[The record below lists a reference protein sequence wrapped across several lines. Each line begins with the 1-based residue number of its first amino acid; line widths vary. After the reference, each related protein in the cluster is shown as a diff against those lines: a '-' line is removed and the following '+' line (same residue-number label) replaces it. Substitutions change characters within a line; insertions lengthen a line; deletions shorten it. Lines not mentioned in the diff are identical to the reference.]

1 MLNKVGIVKLR
12 KSVQILTLWNS
23 TSKYRLV

>member
-1 MLNKVGIVKLR
+1 MLNKVGIVELR
-12 KSVQILTLWNS
+12 KSVQILTLQNS